1 MELELHFLNG
11 LEAAR
16 THSPT
21 FFEPNILCKRAETPS
36 PAPEVEGLG
45 GRVAT
50 PSFNSRCCRCREP
63 CSHLLQS
70 LVQASRAGCT
80 SSLPS
85 GTLPQILSHQGWL
98 VAVPAGCQL
107 APRLSAPWAQHRN
120 MGLLGLLGLPAV
132 GRGPGDVPLPAWSS
146 RATSQPREGRN
157 QAAGARPPRLLPRT
171 EPPFYIFVIY
181 GARDEILRSLR
192 PR

>member
-1 MELELHFLNG
+1 MVWKQRGLIHPLFLSQIFFAKELKLLPPPRTWRVWVEESLH
-11 LEAAR
+11 
-16 THSPT
+16 
-21 FFEPNILCKRAETPS
+21 
-36 PAPEVEGLG
+36 PALIAGAVGAG
-45 GRVAT
+45 
-50 PSFNSRCCRCREP
+50 REP
-63 CSHLLQS
+63 GLRGELCSHLLQS
-70 LVQASRAGCT
+70 LMQASQAGYT
-80 SSLPS
+80 SSFPS

-107 APRLSAPWAQHRN
+107 APRLSAPRAHHRN
-120 MGLLGLLGLPAV
+120 TGLPGLPAV
-132 GRGPGDVPLPAWSS
+132 GWGPGDVPLPAWSS

-171 EPPFYIFVIY
+171 EPPLYIFVIY